1 MRAAALGA
9 TGFIGSARVPALAKH
24 ADVVAVSP
32 GGNSDATG
40 RVAAVAADVS
50 DATPLRAAL
59 DGVDVAYYLVH
70 SLGSSDYAYRDR
82 RAAGGGRRRAS
93 RTKRNERA

>member
-9 TGFIGSARVPALAKH
+9 TGFIGSALVPALAKH

-70 SLGSSDYAYRDR
+70 SLGSSDYA
-82 RAAGGGRRRAS
+82 
-93 RTKRNERA
+93 